1 MFTHEIKYA
10 KSGNLNIAYQV
21 YGEGEEYLVF
31 IPGWVSNIE
40 EVWNL
45 PGFPEFI
52 NALAIHRRVVLFDKR
67 GTGLSD
73 RVNEEDL
80 PNLAVRIDDLR
91 AIMDQEIIQKAAI
104 MGVSEGGPMAILFS
118 ATFPERVHSLVIIG
132 SYANWLKSSHNP
144 EGVPIEIHEKMMS
157 KIDAYW
163 AKGFGLKGFAPSWY
177 GKPFHE
183 KTWSSFLRKSA
194 SPNTAKTLYRMNL
207 MIDISHILPE
217 IKQPCLIIH
226 RREDKIIPV
235 TLGRQLAKN
244 IPGAQLLELEGADHL
259 FWIDYDGTL
268 KKEIIAFLGHPNP
281 SSQPT
286 TAIFTVL
293 LVASSTDNV
302 PASLPLSNYSKE
314 ADGIVY
320 HEDFSLLS
328 FRSPAQALRVAKD
341 ILKLSENQTKLL
353 IHTGVV
359 HLDSKTITGPVAEVL
374 AAVNAKITNPGIWV
388 SQVCQQFLTG
398 PQVNWPEVK
407 SLPSKSHSYSLN
419 WYLLGITSKRERLE
433 SYLFHQ
439 DDKLKVS
446 DIEALLTLKDYLDA
460 HFLDNPSLRELS
472 YYSGL
477 NNFKLKYGFKKLFQV
492 PVKKY
497 LKDLRLAFARQ
508 LLKETDLPIQEIA
521 RKIAYE
527 QPASFSR
534 AYMDKFG
541 ISPQE
546 DKKNFSFSLHVDRAP

>member
-21 YGEGEEYLVF
+21 YGEGEEYLIL

-40 EVWNL
+40 EVWNF

-52 NALAIHRRVVLFDKR
+52 NALAAHRRVVLFDKR

-80 PNLAVRIDDLR
+80 PNLGVRIDDLS
-91 AIMDQEIIQKAAI
+91 AIMDQEVIQKAAL
-104 MGVSEGGPMAILFS
+104 MGVSEGGPMAILFA
-118 ATFPERVHSLVIIG
+118 ATFPERVQSLIIIG

-144 EGVPIEIHEKMMS
+144 EGVPMEIHEKTMA
-157 KIDAYW
+157 KIDAFW

-177 GKPFHE
+177 GNFHYE
-183 KTWSSFLRKSA
+183 KIWASFLRKSA
-194 SPNTAKTLYRMNL
+194 SPNTAKALYRMNL
-207 MIDISHILPE
+207 LIDVSHILPE

-226 RREDKIIPV
+226 RKEDKIIPI

-259 FWIDYDGTL
+259 FWIDGDGRL
-268 KKEIIAFLGHPNP
+268 KREIIAFLGHPNP

-293 LVASSTDNV
+293 LVAFSTV
-302 PASLPLSNYSKE
+302 HRSASLPLPNNTSE
-314 ADGIVY
+314 VAGIVH
-320 HEDFSLLS
+320 HEDFSLFS
-328 FRSPAQALRVAKD
+328 FRSPTQALRVAKD
-341 ILKLSENQTKLL
+341 MMKQSGAHTKVL

-359 HLDSKTITGPVAEVL
+359 NLDRKTITGPAVEVL
-374 AAVNAKITNPGIWV
+374 EDANAKITNPGIWV
-388 SQVCQQFLTG
+388 SQICQPFLTG

-407 SLPSKSHSYSLN
+407 SLPSKDHFDSLT

-433 SYLFHQ
+433 NYLYHQ

-446 DIEALLTLKDYLDA
+446 DIEALLSLKDYLDA
-460 HFLDNPSLRELS
+460 HFLDNPSLKELS
-472 YYSGL
+472 YYAGL

-497 LKDLRLAFARQ
+497 LKDLRLDFARQ

-534 AYMDKFG
+534 AYTDKFG
-541 ISPQE
+541 VSPQE
-546 DKKNFSFSLHVDRAP
+546 DKKSTFSGAVSE